1 MKRNLFYLLVGL
13 TALVCS
19 PLFSQQLHTQQAQL
33 PCLDKK
39 FTVVAHVVQDSLGS
53 YTGQALQDLQDLIT
67 SRIENTNLHFAPI
80 CVSFEICEFKL
91 IENFQYAV
99 VESENEW
106 EQMQVKYN
114 QDNRIN
120 MYFVQDSYK
129 GLECGFATWEGVGF
143 PDSGGVVVHVP
154 CLSDISK
161 AIPHQL
167 GHFFGLYDTAE
178 WGLFGEEL
186 VSRDTINCQQTG
198 DLLCD
203 TPADPLTADLIASVN
218 SYITVSLGCRFVY
231 DGKDVN
237 GQNYIP
243 DVGNIMS
250 FYPDECRC
258 GFSYEQYLKMATT
271 WQMTGKKYW

>member
-1 MKRNLFYLLVGL
+1 MKKTQFFLF
-13 TALVCS
+13 TIALSFFTLSICG
-19 PLFSQQLHTQQAQL
+19 QQLHTQQATL
-33 PCLDKK
+33 PCLSKK
-39 FTVVAHVVQDSLGS
+39 FTIVAHIVQDSVGT
-53 YTGQALQDLQDLIT
+53 YKGQNLQDLQDLIT
-67 SRIENTNLHFAPI
+67 VNIQNTNVHFSPI

-91 IENFQYAV
+91 IDNFQYANV
-99 VESENEW
+99 NTENEW

-129 GLECGFATWEGVGF
+129 GLECGFATHAGIGF

-178 WGLFGEEL
+178 SDLFGEEL
-186 VSRDTINCQQTG
+186 VTRDTNNCQQTG

-203 TPADPLTADLIASVN
+203 TPADPLTTADIGSVN
-218 SYITVSLGCRFVY
+218 SYIDVGLGCRFVFGGQ
-231 DGKDVN
+231 DAN
-237 GQNYIP
+237 GRDFIP

-258 GFSYEQYLKMATT
+258 GFSHEQYRKMAET
-271 WQMTGKKYW
+271 WFQTGKKYW